1 MSNNKLKL
9 RKFQEGVD
17 SMPSPEM
24 EEMPQE
30 ETQAEGVDIKAMV
43 EEYLMQP
50 SFEAQQQLIG
60 MLAEI
65 MLPQE
70 EPMQNESGLPQFK
83 KGGSMKTKASMMKK
97 KKFPF
102 MKSSGG
108 KMYGKDKMME
118 KGGKA
123 DKSAKQTLNNKA
135 YEEVMKNG
143 YLKKETKSK
152 N

>member
-1 MSNNKLKL
+1 MNNKLKL

-24 EEMPQE
+24 DEMPQE

-60 MLAEI
+60 MLAEM

-83 KGGSMKTKASMMKK
+83 RGGYMSKPKPK
-97 KKFPF
+97 F
-102 MKSSGG
+102 MKG
-108 KMYGKDKMME
+108 KKME
-118 KGGKA
+118 KGGK
-123 DKSAKQTLNNKA
+123 STLANKA
-135 YEEVMKNG
+135 YQEVIKNG
-143 YLKKETKSK
+143 YLNKEKKSK
-152 N
+152 